1 MISFLFLEAEHFC
14 HNLFLRNRK
23 DIRNQIQIAI
33 LRGKIYC
40 IMLVIFENTLEKRG
54 NMERIK
60 KRQIK
65 QIDYGIL
72 LPVFLLSVIG
82 MMSLYVALDKDAG
95 VKSMV
100 SQMLQQGLWYV
111 LGGVAIFVVMQFKPK
126 TLWKLTPFGYVL
138 GLGVMTALLFF
149 YDVTLATRTGSKNWF
164 RFGSLTFQP
173 AELMKIA
180 YILILAYIVTSHNLK
195 NKNRTLKTDG
205 MLILKLFLVTIPV
218 GVLLQLQ
225 NDFGTMLV
233 FIAIL
238 GGVFIMSGISWRII
252 VPVTISFV
260 VLGALV
266 LYLVTT
272 DMGRELL
279 SKIGVESYQF
289 ARIDSWLDPFHD
301 ATGNSYQQAQA
312 LKAIGTGGIAGKGF
326 NVSDVYVPVRES
338 DMIFSVIAENFGFIG
353 STFVIILYFILIY
366 RMIRVCFDTNN
377 EFLSYIATGVI
388 MMILFHV
395 FENIGANIGL
405 LPLTGIP
412 LPFISQ
418 GGSALMGNMI
428 GVGLVMSMRYQ
439 YQPESNFEYELSY

>member
-1 MISFLFLEAEHFC
+1 M
-14 HNLFLRNRK
+14 
-23 DIRNQIQIAI
+23 Q
-33 LRGKIYC
+33 
-40 IMLVIFENTLEKRG
+40 
-54 NMERIK
+54 RIN

-65 QIDYGIL
+65 SVDYGIL
-72 LPVFLLSVIG
+72 LPVFLLSIIG
-82 MMSLYVALDKDAG
+82 MISLYVALDKDG
-95 VKSMV
+95 GTNIV

-111 LGGVAIFVVMQFKPK
+111 IGVIFIFIVMQFSPK
-126 TLWKLTPFGYVL
+126 VVWKLTPIGYVF
-138 GLGVMTALLFF
+138 GLGVMTALLFY
-149 YDVTLATRTGSKNWF
+149 YDANLATRTGSKNWF
-164 RFGSLTFQP
+164 RIGSLTFQP

-180 YILILAYIVTSHNLK
+180 YILILAYIVTGHNIK
-195 NKNRTLKTDG
+195 NRQRTLKTDG
-205 MLILKLFLVTIPV
+205 MLILKLVIATIPV
-218 GVLLQLQ
+218 GILLKLQ

-238 GGVFIMSGISWRII
+238 GGIFIMSGISWKII
-252 VPVTISFV
+252 IPVV
-260 VLGALV
+260 VTFTLLGAGI

-272 DMGRELL
+272 DAGREVLYSL
-279 SKIGVESYQF
+279 GFKSYQF
-289 ARIDSWLDPFHD
+289 ARIDSWIDPFHD

-312 LKAIGTGGIAGKGF
+312 LKAIGSGGVGGKGF

-353 STFVIILYFILIY
+353 SCFVIFLYFILIY

-377 EFLSYIATGVI
+377 EFFSYIATGVI

-418 GGSALMGNMI
+418 GGSSLISNMI

-439 YQPESNFEYELSY
+439 YQPEEYGTLDFKYEG